1 MKDSGLLRRWQV
13 GWALLVAIVGVV
25 AALLLTIIATA
36 QSILAHGKEAL
47 RVAEQ
52 VVESTQPI
60 WGLADTSAAMELLEA
75 DADAI
80 ARRATA
86 VADALDA

>member
-1 MKDSGLLRRWQV
+1 M
-13 GWALLVAIVGVV
+13 AIVGVV
-25 AALLLTIIATA
+25 AALLLTIISVA

-60 WGLADTSAAMELLEA
+60 WRLADTSAAMGQLEA